1 MHNYPGLVNALMKM
15 LVLNHEAKRSGVEKA
30 QCLTTNEQD

>member
-1 MHNYPGLVNALMKM
+1 MKM

-30 QCLTTNEQD
+30 QCPTTNEQD